1 MSSQIIGSVI
11 GGAAIAGAVALI
23 SLVGCWSL
31 SGPSTAL
38 ARKPQQIRRPV
49 EEAPPPVPLPPTVV
63 EQPPAQ
69 PKAVP
74 PAVAQQPQAGQQQQV
89 PHSLNNLVRP
99 DPQQGQAFQVEH
111 QDEPATKHHLLSE
124 ADEKKATSKLY
135 LAKKFDKEGKV
146 RLANKLCQE
155 IIEKFPGSSAAGEAQ
170 QLAGYSLDKRVERAA
185 KSLTTAQGLEL
196 GGSLTDAKGVY
207 QEIILL
213 YPDTEQAEVA
223 RQRLKA
229 ISNNK

>member
-1 MSSQIIGSVI
+1 MSSQLIRWVI
-11 GGAAIAGAVALI
+11 GGAAIAGVVALL

-74 PAVAQQPQAGQQQQV
+74 LAVAQQTQEGQQQQV
-89 PHSLNNLVRP
+89 PNLLNDLVRA
-99 DPQQGQAFQVEH
+99 DPQQGQAFQDEN
-111 QDEPATKHHLLSE
+111 QDEPASKHHLLSE

-135 LAKKFDKEGKV
+135 LAKKLDKEGKV
-146 RLANKLCQE
+146 RLANKLYQE

-170 QLAGYSLDKRVERAA
+170 KMAGYSLDKRVERAA

-196 GGSLTDAKGVY
+196 AGSLTDAKGVY
-207 QEIILL
+207 QEIISL

-223 RQRLKA
+223 RHRLNA
-229 ISNNK
+229 ISKNK